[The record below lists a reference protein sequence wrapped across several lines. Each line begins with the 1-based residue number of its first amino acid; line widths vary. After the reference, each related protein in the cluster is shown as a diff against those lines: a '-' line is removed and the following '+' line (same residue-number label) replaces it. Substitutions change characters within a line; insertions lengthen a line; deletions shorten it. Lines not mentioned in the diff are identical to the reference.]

1 MVVSLKVVQS
11 ASLMGGGA
19 GWGVGVG
26 AVDLVGGFVVE
37 DVVRRFVGGRGGR
50 RMRRGLSLVGRMR
63 AILRGGAAAGGASG
77 GSSGRLGLLMV
88 VGC

>member
-11 ASLMGGGA
+11 SSLMGGGS
-19 GWGVGVG
+19 GRGVGVE
-26 AVDLVGGFVVE
+26 AVNLVGGLVVE
-37 DVVRRFVGGRGGR
+37 DVVRRLVEGRGGR

-63 AILRGGAAAGGASG
+63 AILRGGAATGGASG
-77 GSSGRLGLLMV
+77 GASGGLGLLMV